1 MMAQCHHAFLY
12 VIMSFITYRKV
23 PMAELDGFHL
33 RFILAD
39 DDRSL
44 LGAAQ
49 HAELRA
55 LLQPLSANDSDASG
69 CLRGLTR
76 INADER
82 LSTSV
87 FIPFMQA
94 TDPTLWG
101 GVANW
106 IQGQPGRTLRLRFK
120 HMEGDAQSLEEIP
133 PLLEKTLKELT
144 AIVRASRRHEIN

>member
-1 MMAQCHHAFLY
+1 MTA
-12 VIMSFITYRKV
+12 
-23 PMAELDGFHL
+23 LDGFHL
-33 RFILAD
+33 RLILAD
-39 DDRSL
+39 DDRPL

-55 LLQPLSANDSDASG
+55 LLQSLSANDSDASG
-69 CLRGLTR
+69 CRWGLTR
-76 INADER
+76 INADAR
-82 LSTSV
+82 QSTAV
-87 FIPFMQA
+87 FIPLMQA
-94 TDPTLWG
+94 TDPTLWY

-144 AIVRASRRHEIN
+144 AIVQQSEPQA